1 MSHPPIRPARSVVP
15 LLLYVLDSCVV
26 LGLFQLVQTLC
37 HANGTSA
44 NGGTID
50 GAPISWTMSLL
61 AALFLNVSGEIFS
74 IFRSSH
80 GRSADIEVILIT
92 SAWTTAFAG
101 SLLIANVLEPLHPAS
116 STRLALWFLVCG
128 LSLLLNHMVVRG
140 FFEWLTETGLFARR
154 TAIVGYNEVGL
165 QIAFD
170 ASNDRDGGMKIVGV
184 FDDGTSP
191 QNPPPRAETTPL
203 AGDVDALLHA
213 IRDRRIDTVL
223 IALPMHAE
231 QRVQRVLDQLADTTA
246 SVYIIPNFSA
256 FEFLHSRWAHVGGHT
271 VLSVFETPIYGVDGM
286 LKRWVDVLLSL
297 LGLLL
302 AAPIMLVCG
311 MMIALTSRGPIFFLQ
326 RRYGL
331 DGKEFSVWKFRT
343 MVTCD
348 NGPVVKQAVKNDP
361 RVTPVGRL
369 LRRTSLD
376 ELPQLFNVLAG
387 SMSLVGPRPYAC
399 AHNEQFRSLIRG
411 YMLRHKVKPGITGL
425 AQVLESRLETDTV
438 DKMIARIQLDHR
450 YIREWSLW
458 LDIKILFKTIGVVLR
473 QEAN

>member
-1 MSHPPIRPARSVVP
+1 MSHPPIRPTRSIVP
-15 LLLYVLDSCVV
+15 LLLYILDSCFVV
-26 LGLFQLVQTLC
+26 GLFYLVLTLC
-37 HANGTSA
+37 NSS
-44 NGGTID
+44 GGNADVASRTWSE
-50 GAPISWTMSLL
+50 ALV
-61 AALFLNVSGEIFS
+61 AALLLNVSGEIFG

-101 SLLIANVLEPLHPAS
+101 ALMVSKALAIPL
-116 STRLALWFLVCG
+116 STPSTQLALWFLICG
-128 LSLLLNHMVVRG
+128 LALLLNHMVVRG

-165 QIAFD
+165 QIALD
-170 ASNDRDGGMKIVGV
+170 AGNDRDGGMKIMGV
-184 FDDGTSP
+184 FDDDTPPS
-191 QNPPPRAETTPL
+191 NPSPRADTTPL
-203 AGDVDALLHA
+203 AGNVATLLHS
-213 IRDRRIDTVL
+213 IRTRKIDTVL

-246 SVYIIPNFSA
+246 SVYIVPNFSA

-297 LGLLL
+297 LGLIL

-311 MMIALTSRGPIFFLQ
+311 LMIGLTSRGPIFFLQ

-331 DGKEFSVWKFRT
+331 DGREFSVWKFRT

-348 NGPVVKQAVKNDP
+348 NGPVVKQAIKNDP

-376 ELPQLFNVLAG
+376 ELPQLINVLAG

-399 AHNEQFRSLIRG
+399 AHNEQFRTLIRG

-425 AQVLESRLETDTV
+425 AQVLGSRLETDTV
-438 DKMIARIQLDHR
+438 DKMVARIQLDHR